1 MLYTYPMSLE
11 KDLIVW
17 YEANRRHMPWR
28 EDPTPY
34 HVYLSEIMLQ
44 QTQVDTVRPYYLR
57 FLKAFPTIADLAK
70 GSEEDVLKLW
80 EGLGYYSRGRNLHK
94 AAEAIIANFAG
105 EVPMVKKDLLSLPGI
120 GEYTSRAIRAI
131 AFHQNE
137 IAVDGNLIRVYARLA
152 EDKEDNLD
160 KIKASCEGY
169 FRHELKEEDPSKFNQ
184 ALMDIGE
191 MVCLP
196 KTLPLCDHCPL
207 RAYCAS
213 EKDGT
218 MLSFPASKKAKEK
231 RGEAWT
237 VLVYD
242 NQGEFA
248 LEKRPAQGLLASL
261 YQFPLE
267 AGKLTHREI
276 ETWLKQKSIPFDRI
290 EDLGTTQHVF
300 SHLVW
305 DLQGYRIILKNKV
318 AGKPWVWVNKTS
330 MKKSFPV
337 PSALAYY
344 LKAVGL
350 K

>member
-1 MLYTYPMSLE
+1 MSLE
-11 KDLIVW
+11 KELIAW
-17 YEANRRHMPWR
+17 YEKNRRHMPWR
-28 EDPTPY
+28 EDPLPY

-44 QTQVDTVRPYYLR
+44 QTQVDTVRSYYLR
-57 FLKAFPTIADLAK
+57 FLKSFPTIAALAE
-70 GSEEDVLKLW
+70 GSEEEVLKLW

-94 AAEAIIANFAG
+94 AAEAMVANFG
-105 EVPMVKKDLLSLPGI
+105 SQVPMAKEDLLSLPGI

-131 AFHQNE
+131 AFHQKE

-152 EDKEDNLD
+152 EDKEDSLD
-160 KIKASCEGY
+160 KIKESCEDY

-196 KTLPLCDHCPL
+196 KALPLCSQCPL

-213 EKDGT
+213 AEDGT
-218 MLSFPASKKAKEK
+218 MLSFPAPKKAKEK
-231 RGEAWT
+231 RQEAWT

-242 NQGEFA
+242 YQGEFA
-248 LEKRPAQGLLASL
+248 LEKRPETGLLASL
-261 YQFPLE
+261 YQFPLA
-267 AGKLTHREI
+267 AGKLTLSEV
-276 ETWLKQKSIPFDRI
+276 ETLLKKEKIPFEKV
-290 EDLGTTQHVF
+290 EDLGTAQHVF

-305 DLQGYRIILKNKV
+305 DLQGYRIFLENKV
-318 AGKPWVWVNKTS
+318 TEKPWVWANKAA

-337 PSALAYY
+337 PSAFAYY